1 MEATGLNR
9 LVMSDLDGTLLD
21 SVTYSFGSAA
31 SALDGIRSRGIPLVL
46 ASSKTRA
53 EMEPIRYQLNHS
65 GPFIVEN
72 GGAVFIPKGFFSFP
86 LDGTALRGPYQVIE
100 LGIPYAKLRS
110 WLKEIDQVL
119 ECPIR
124 GFGDMSVEEVS
135 KRTGLSLAEAVL
147 AKQREY
153 DEPFVLEG
161 PPTLTEKVHRLAE
174 ERGLVCTRGGRFYH
188 LLGLSDKGQACRY
201 LIECFRRHA
210 AALQTIGLGDSLND
224 LPMLQAVDQP
234 VLVQRPDGSYDPD
247 VVLPN
252 LIRAPGIGPVGWN
265 EAILTLLREA

>member
-1 MEATGLNR
+1 
-9 LVMSDLDGTLLD
+9 
-21 SVTYSFGSAA
+21 
-31 SALDGIRSRGIPLVL
+31 
-46 ASSKTRA
+46 
-53 EMEPIRYQLNHS
+53 
-65 GPFIVEN
+65 
-72 GGAVFIPKGFFSFP
+72 
-86 LDGTALRGPYQVIE
+86 VIE

-110 WLKEIDQVL
+110 WLKEIAQVL

-135 KRTGLSLAEAVL
+135 KRTGLSRAEAVL

-161 PPTLTEKVHRLAE
+161 PPTLTEEVHRLAE